1 MLKGVTLKWRI
12 TNYDSV
18 KNCSLKKYLQSK
30 NLSFGFNKSGLKL
43 S

>member
-18 KNCSLKKYLQSK
+18 KNYSLKKYLQSK
-30 NLSFGFNKSGLKL
+30 NLSFGFNKSGLK
-43 S
+43 

>member
-1 MLKGVTLKWRI
+1 MLKGVNLKWRI

-30 NLSFGFNKSGLKL
+30 NLSFGFNKSGLK
-43 S
+43 

>member
-18 KNCSLKKYLQSK
+18 KNCNLKI
-30 NLSFGFNKSGLKL
+30 NKSGLNL